1 MKKMLVIGTGILLF
15 SSTVIFAET
24 HSAAALE
31 QANAAV
37 VNGADG
43 QTSILLKH
51 AKAALKHTEEAS
63 KEATGVSKTHLE
75 AAARELEE
83 TNHLGK
89 WGHVGS
95 ATAHAEAALKHIESG
110 NKYIDPDANTQSH

>member
-1 MKKMLVIGTGILLF
+1 MKKMLVIGAGILLF
-15 SSTVIFAET
+15 SSTAIFAEN
-24 HSAAALE
+24 HSAAARE

-37 VNGADG
+37 IKGGDG
-43 QTSILLKH
+43 QTAILLKH

-63 KEATGVSKTHLE
+63 KEATGVSKNHLD
-75 AAARELEE
+75 AAAKELQEAHE
-83 TNHLGK
+83 LGK